1 VSKLFSVLQIPNTTL
16 RPVFIV
22 ALELCFQVVA
32 ILSCRRNK
40 PGSVSYIRRVTA
52 CDRIQVLMSE
62 NHHTQLPPLPVI
74 PYAATLSLTGALSVL
89 RDARKELK
97 FAQQEVSTRCQTL
110 EHLSTCW
117 QNANVVAKL
126 GRVALKSLQQT
137 STGMRG
143 FTNLLTGI
151 DADSVDAPCI
161 ADTEAGQ
168 KDALYGRAGA
178 TRSRDL
184 TPRRQAENDLN
195 PRDTI
200 SVDGTEPTIVQSEQI
215 SESVQDFNPEET
227 TYYSPQ
233 TYLSQTTRQYVPP
246 DFPSTAV
253 PLEHDC
259 PSMFGSTENVQ
270 GFNQLSFF
278 EGFFDLGMPTSLQ
291 DVMSDGTL
299 FLNEVFDEL
308 GSTDTYERQSQNY

>member
-1 VSKLFSVLQIPNTTL
+1 
-16 RPVFIV
+16 
-22 ALELCFQVVA
+22 
-32 ILSCRRNK
+32 
-40 PGSVSYIRRVTA
+40 VSYIRRVTA

-89 RDARKELK
+89 RDARKEREI
-97 FAQQEVSTRCQTL
+97 AQQEVSARCQTL
-110 EHLSTCW
+110 ESLGTCW
-117 QNANVVAKL
+117 QNAKVVAKL

-137 STGMRG
+137 STGMRD

-151 DADSVDAPCI
+151 DADSVDAPPI
-161 ADTEAGQ
+161 AHTEAAQ
-168 KDALYGRAGA
+168 RDTPYGRAGA
-178 TRSRDL
+178 TSSVNL
-184 TPRRQAENDLN
+184 TPLTQAEDDQN

-200 SVDGTEPTIVQSEQI
+200 SVNGINQTVVQSEQI
-215 SESVQDFNPEET
+215 SESIQGFIPEET
-227 TYYSPQ
+227 TYYIPQ
-233 TYLSQTTRQYVPP
+233 TYLSQTSRQYVLP

-253 PLEHDC
+253 PPGHDF
-259 PSMFGSTENVQ
+259 PAMFGSTESIQ

-299 FLNEVFDEL
+299 FLNEVFNES
-308 GSTDTYERQSQNY
+308 GSTDTYERQLQDY

>member
-1 VSKLFSVLQIPNTTL
+1 
-16 RPVFIV
+16 
-22 ALELCFQVVA
+22 
-32 ILSCRRNK
+32 
-40 PGSVSYIRRVTA
+40 
-52 CDRIQVLMSE
+52 MSE

-137 STGMRG
+137 STGMRD

-151 DADSVDAPCI
+151 DADSVDAPRI

-168 KDALYGRAGA
+168 KDTLYGRAGS

-195 PRDTI
+195 PRDNI

-253 PLEHDC
+253 PPELNY

-299 FLNEVFDEL
+299 FLNEVFDES
-308 GSTDTYERQSQNY
+308 GSTDAYKRQSQSY